1 MSFIIFGCCKN
12 AQINVFQDPAAPG
25 FILSFP
31 QKNSEE
37 KIVDVAEVNQSA
49 LLRGKWTVA

>member
-1 MSFIIFGCCKN
+1 ML
-12 AQINVFQDPAAPG
+12 QDPAALG
-25 FILSFP
+25 AILSFP

>member
-1 MSFIIFGCCKN
+1 ML
-12 AQINVFQDPAAPG
+12 QYPAAPG